1 MSDLISRDAVIEV
14 LMETIAPPSVTL
26 DTLVMRVDAIPS
38 AFKKEYEKLLPCT
51 CGCKRREHWSKYADG
66 GIMTGLKCIK
76 CGKTVWGKSEVDA
89 RREWNRIIREDG
101 EEE

>member
-38 AFKKEYEKLLPCT
+38 AFKQGYEKLLPCT
-51 CGCKRREHWSKYADG
+51 CGNKRRQHWCKFVDG
-66 GIMTGLKCIK
+66 GTLEGLKCTK
-76 CGKTVWGKSEVDA
+76 CGKTVWGKSEADA
-89 RREWNRIIREDG
+89 RRQWNKAIRSEDDG
-101 EEE
+101 